1 MVLGSRNI
9 GFLLLAVLWLHMTP
23 FVIGVR
29 LPPIGHINTDEAL
42 ASDTGSVLAD
52 WSAGGGGAEPDFS
65 YPQLRPSTSDQQQES
80 AVRELVY
87 RLIPDRA
94 AEFSF
99 SVSAKLLDSAGR
111 DLFTVR
117 ASSGH
122 VHIEASTGVAAS
134 WGLHHYLK
142 YGCAAHVSWDSDQLE
157 LPRPLP
163 DFSATVRA
171 NDRFR
176 YYQNVCTVSYSS
188 VWWGWGRW
196 QRELDWMALNGVN
209 LALAFTG
216 QEVIWRRVFTQIGLE
231 AAEVDQ
237 FFTGPAFLAWNRM
250 GNLQRWA
257 GPLSDAWHA
266 DQLTLAHQIIARM
279 RQLGITPVLPAFA
292 GHVPQNFTRVF
303 PKAPVSHL
311 RCWGH
316 MNSTYSCTSFLQPN
330 SPLYQK
336 IGQLTIQE
344 LEREFNGTE
353 HVYNCDSFNEMTPP
367 SSDPDYLAA
376 AGNATLAAMT
386 GADPQAV
393 WLMQGWLF
401 LNSFWEVPQAKAY
414 LTSVPTGRMIV
425 LDLHSDVKPLYGQ
438 LDSYYGQPFI
448 WCMLHNFGGQLG
460 LQGTVDQIV
469 KGPFEGRAIANS
481 SMVGTGLTM
490 EGIFQ
495 NYVMYDL
502 MLEMGW
508 RKSSPDV
515 VQWAADYSR
524 RRYGPDISNHTTM
537 ADAWKFLITT
547 VYNHTVNSVHFHGWF
562 AAVKR
567 PELVSSAPPTDVDTV
582 LMSLDLGHIG
592 YFMVT
597 SRPQLSPFPA
607 LWYNSSDLTAA
618 WDRLVA
624 GATADQVRAA
634 ANLRHDLV
642 DVTREVLTGLLTAY
656 HGRLVGAFSDNNT
669 VLLREEGAVILELLA
684 DLDTVLN
691 TDKDFLLGAWVKQA
705 REAASSEEEGVQFV
719 YNLLNQ
725 LTLWGPR
732 ANIVDYAAKQWSGLM
747 YDYYRARWRVFITY
761 LEECLVMAQPYNQ
774 TEVNARYFSQVEE
787 PFTFGPADYSHVP
800 TGDTAEVVAEM
811 YQKYRPALDGN
822 HRRTAGYS
830 VIFL

>member
-94 AEFSF
+94 VEFSF

-216 QEVIWRRVFTQIGLE
+216 QELIWRRVFTQIGLE
-231 AAEVDQ
+231 AAEVDH

-279 RQLGITPVLPAFA
+279 RELGITPVLPAFA

-303 PKAPVSHL
+303 PDS
-311 RCWGH
+311 
-316 MNSTYSCTSFLQPN
+316 NIT
-330 SPLYQK
+330 
-336 IGQLTIQE
+336 QLE
-344 LEREFNGTE
+344 PWN
-353 HVYNCDSFNEMTPP
+353 DFNETF
-367 SSDPDYLAA
+367 SS
-376 AGNATLAAMT
+376 T
-386 GADPQAV
+386 
-393 WLMQGWLF
+393 LF
-401 LNSFWEVPQAKAY
+401 LNPVDPMYEQIGNLFVAE
-414 LTSVPTGRMIV
+414 GRMIV

-438 LDSYYGQPFI
+438 FDSYYGQPFI

-469 KGPFEGRAIANS
+469 KGPFEGRTIANS

-515 VQWAADYSR
+515 VQW
-524 RRYGPDISNHTTM
+524 
-537 ADAWKFLITT
+537 
-547 VYNHTVNSVHFHGWF
+547 SVF
-562 AAVKR
+562 
-567 PELVSSAPPTDVDTV
+567 
-582 LMSLDLGHIG
+582 
-592 YFMVT
+592 
-597 SRPQLSPFPA
+597 
-607 LWYNSSDLTAA
+607 
-618 WDRLVA
+618 
-624 GATADQVRAA
+624 
-634 ANLRHDLV
+634 
-642 DVTREVLTGLLTAY
+642 
-656 HGRLVGAFSDNNT
+656 
-669 VLLREEGAVILELLA
+669 
-684 DLDTVLN
+684 
-691 TDKDFLLGAWVKQA
+691 
-705 REAASSEEEGVQFV
+705 
-719 YNLLNQ
+719 
-725 LTLWGPR
+725 
-732 ANIVDYAAKQWSGLM
+732 
-747 YDYYRARWRVFITY
+747 
-761 LEECLVMAQPYNQ
+761 
-774 TEVNARYFSQVEE
+774 
-787 PFTFGPADYSHVP
+787 
-800 TGDTAEVVAEM
+800 
-811 YQKYRPALDGN
+811 
-822 HRRTAGYS
+822 
-830 VIFL
+830 